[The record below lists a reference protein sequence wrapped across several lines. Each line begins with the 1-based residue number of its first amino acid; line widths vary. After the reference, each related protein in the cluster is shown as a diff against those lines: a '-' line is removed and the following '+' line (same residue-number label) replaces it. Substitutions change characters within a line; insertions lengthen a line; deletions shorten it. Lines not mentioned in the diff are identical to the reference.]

1 MRHLKGTNQNIS
13 DLMVQF
19 AKSPLPPYFTP
30 TFSIDMSNPVFG
42 KALRKDFC
50 FEPGYIPLGHGSF
63 GAIPNVV
70 KQKLREY
77 QDKSEAH
84 PDRWNRFEMIPVI
97 EKNLVLLSKLMNCD
111 SRDINFVSNSSEA
124 ASVILRSYPFKAGDK
139 VLCVSL
145 QSQS

>member
-1 MRHLKGTNQNIS
+1 
-13 DLMVQF
+13 
-19 AKSPLPPYFTP
+19 
-30 TFSIDMSNPVFG
+30 MSSPVFG

-63 GAIPNVV
+63 GAIPSVV
-70 KQKLREY
+70 RQKLREY

-97 EKNLVLLSKLMNCD
+97 EKNLVLLSKLINCD
-111 SRDINFVSNSSEA
+111 SQDINFVSNSSEA
-124 ASVILRSYPFKAGDK
+124 ASTVLRSYPFKAGDK